1 MRADAQFA
9 VVEAVI
15 KGYHKWV
22 EAHGKTP
29 QRDVCFLN
37 LSTEQ
42 ELANHFHRSRRGV
55 NWNT

>member
-22 EAHGKTP
+22 EAHGKAP
-29 QRDVCFLN
+29 QQDVCLYN
-37 LSTEQ
+37 LTIEGS
-42 ELANHFHRSRRGV
+42 H
-55 NWNT
+55 